1 MPHIWWPQYFKC
13 YPVGG
18 KLGVT
23 SDMAKHCHIFGG
35 FNKSNFPCGLQLC
48 GIFKHCVVFSNRA
61 KYWVRGLQSCGI
73 FKHCRVGAFKLN
85 SLNFSPLLAI
95 LWYLQKSKALGGF
108 DNLSFAPWPA
118 ILWYFSNSAKYL
130 VASTNKKFYPFL
142 TILLYFQILPH
153 IERLQYIGW
162 LRFYRVFVEFYRG
175 FTGFCRVA

>member
-1 MPHIWWPQYFKC
+1 MRYFEAL
-13 YPVGG
+13 PR
-18 KLGVT
+18 
-23 SDMAKHCHIFGG
+23 CHIFGG
-35 FNKSNFPCGLQLC
+35 FNGLNLPVA
-48 GIFKHCVVFSNRA
+48 GNLVVFSNRA

-73 FKHCRVGAFKLN
+73 FRHCRVGAFKLN

-108 DNLSFAPWPA
+108 NNLSFAPWPA

-142 TILLYFQILPH
+142 TISLYFQISPH